1 MPLDQLIAKR
11 AADLTAYQNEAYAK
25 RYLARIEKVAAAEVA
40 NGGGEAL
47 TRAAAVNLYK
57 LMAYKDEYEVA
68 RLYTDGRFAAELAG
82 TFKGGKAKVWL
93 APPIIGARNKD
104 GTPRKMA
111 FGGWMLD
118 YAFPVMAKMKGLRG
132 GPLDVFGRTE
142 ERRMERGLVAD
153 YEVTLDRLAGG
164 LTPERLALA
173 ARIASI
179 PQDIRGYG
187 HVKDA
192 SVAKAKAEAATLWSQ
207 WEG

>member
-1 MPLDQLIAKR
+1 
-11 AADLTAYQNEAYAK
+11 
-25 RYLARIEKVAAAEVA
+25 
-40 NGGGEAL
+40 
-47 TRAAAVNLYK
+47 
-57 LMAYKDEYEVA
+57 MAYKDEYEVA

-82 TFKGGKAKVWL
+82 TFRGGKAKVWL
-93 APPIIGARNKD
+93 APPILAPKDKD
-104 GTPRKMA
+104 GRPRKMA

-118 YAFPVMAKMKGLRG
+118 IAFPLMARMKGLRG

-179 PQDIRGYG
+179 PQEIRGYG

-192 SVAKAKAEAATLWSQ
+192 SVVKAKAEAATLWSQ